1 MEYNKTTT
9 APKHQILLVD
19 DREENLY
26 ALENMLLDDDRFFF
40 KALSGKEALKIA
52 FKEDLSLVLLDVQ
65 MPEMD
70 GFEVAQL
77 LKSTART
84 KKIPIVFVTAISKE
98 NKYVVKGLEGGAVD
112 YLFKPLD
119 TEITRA
125 KVSTLLQLF
134 RQQQELEQKNKE
146 LAQLNEQ
153 KNYFLGMAA
162 HDLRNP
168 LGNIQTFSDFI
179 LNESGSSM
187 SEQHLEFLKI
197 IRNSSTFMLNM
208 VNSLLD
214 VSVIESGNLDLHLET
229 TNMVELIKNNIN
241 LNKNLSEKKNI
252 TLLFNSTIENIEVS
266 IDKTQIEQVLNNL
279 ITNAI
284 KFSNSG
290 TVVEINLERNEKEVT
305 LSVKDHGQG
314 IPKAEVEKLFNPFQ
328 KTSVKSTA
336 GEKSTG
342 LGLAIVKKIVEA
354 HHGKIWVE
362 SEVGQGTT
370 FRFSLS

>member
-1 MEYNKTTT
+1 MDVKQ
-9 APKHQILLVD
+9 PKDAIKHKILLVD

-26 ALENMLLDDDRFFF
+26 SLENMLLEDDRDFL
-40 KALSGKEALKIA
+40 KAGSGKEALKIA
-52 FKEDLSLVLLDVQ
+52 FREDLSLVLLDVQ
-65 MPEMD
+65 MPDMD

-98 NKYVVKGLEGGAVD
+98 SRYVIKGLEGGAVD

-119 TEITRA
+119 TEVTRA
-125 KVSTLLQLF
+125 KVTTLLQF
-134 RQQQELEQKNKE
+134 YKQQQELEQKNAE
-146 LAQLNEQ
+146 LAVLNEQ

-179 LNESGSSM
+179 LHEGAGNLSP
-187 SEQHLEFLKI
+187 QHVEFLQI

-208 VNSLLD
+208 VNNLLD
-214 VSVIESGNLDLHLET
+214 VSKIESGKLDLHLEA

-241 LNKNLSEKKNI
+241 LNKNISDKKNI
-252 TLLFNSTIENIEVS
+252 SLSFSFTEEPVQVN

-290 TVVEINLERNEKEVT
+290 TVIEIGLEKNDSGLV
-305 LSVKDHGQG
+305 LSVKDQGQG
-314 IPKAEVEKLFNPFQ
+314 IPPSEVEKLFSPFQ

-362 SEVGQGTT
+362 SEVGKGSI

>member
-1 MEYNKTTT
+1 MQTLNPSDLSKF
-9 APKHQILLVD
+9 HILLVD

-26 ALENMLLDDDRFFF
+26 ALENMLLEDDRIFI
-40 KALSGKEALKIA
+40 KATSGKEALKIA
-52 FKEDLSLVLLDVQ
+52 FKEDISLILLDVQ

-70 GFEVAQL
+70 GFEVAHL
-77 LKSTART
+77 LKSTTRT

-98 NKYVVKGLEGGAVD
+98 SKYVVKGLTGGAVD

-125 KVSTLLQLF
+125 KVTTLLQF
-134 RQQQELEQKNKE
+134 YRQQQELEQKNTE
-146 LAQLNEQ
+146 LAYLNDQ

-168 LGNIQTFSDFI
+168 LGNIQAFSEFI
-179 LNESGSSM
+179 LTEAGNSLTD
-187 SEQHLEFLKI
+187 QHREYLSI
-197 IRNSSTFMLNM
+197 ISNSSSFMLSM
-208 VNSLLD
+208 VNNLLD
-214 VSVIESGNLDLHLET
+214 IAKIESGKLELHLEP
-229 TNMVELIKNNIN
+229 TNLVELVRNNIMIN
-241 LNKNLSEKKNI
+241 RTLSDKKNI
-252 TLLFNSTIENIEVS
+252 RLEFSTSSDEMEIS
-266 IDKTQIEQVLNNL
+266 IDKTQIQQVLNNL

-290 TVVEINLERNEKEVT
+290 TVVEIGLEKQDTSVL
-305 LSVKDHGQG
+305 LSVRDHGQG
-314 IPKAEVEKLFNPFQ
+314 IPSSEVEKLFNPFQ

-354 HHGKIWVE
+354 HKGKIWVE
-362 SEVGQGTT
+362 SEVGKGSI

>member
-1 MEYNKTTT
+1 MNEISK
-9 APKHQILLVD
+9 PKILLVD
-19 DREENLY
+19 DRPENLY
-26 ALENMLLDDDRFFF
+26 ALENMLLDDDRLFLT
-40 KALSGKEALKIA
+40 AESGKEALKIA
-52 FKEDLSLVLLDVQ
+52 FREDLSLILLDVQ

-98 NKYVVKGLEGGAVD
+98 NKYVIKGLEGGAVD

-119 TEITRA
+119 SEITRA
-125 KVSTLLQLF
+125 KVATLLQF
-134 RQQQELEQKNKE
+134 YRQQQELEQKNAE
-146 LAQLNEQ
+146 LAALNDQ

-179 LNESGSSM
+179 LNEAGSSI
-187 SEQHLEFLKI
+187 SEQHKEFLQI
-197 IRNSSTFMLNM
+197 IKNSSTFMLGM
-208 VNSLLD
+208 VNNLLD
-214 VSVIESGNLDLHLET
+214 VSKIESGKLDLNLEQ
-229 TNMVELIKNNIN
+229 TNIVELVKNNLK
-241 LNKNLSEKKNI
+241 LNKTISDRKNI
-252 TLLFNSTIENIEVS
+252 QLQFNPANESVEAT
-266 IDKTQIEQVLNNL
+266 IDKNQIEQVINNL

-284 KFSNSG
+284 KFSASG
-290 TVVEINLERNEKEVT
+290 TVVEINLEKTSTSVT
-305 LSVKDHGQG
+305 LSVTDQGQG
-314 IPKAEVEKLFNPFQ
+314 IPQTEVEKLFNPFQ

-354 HHGKIWVE
+354 HKGKIWVE
-362 SEVGQGTT
+362 SEVGKGST